1 MPTNWFNS
9 DGLYVKFGTNEA
21 TAGAAGEFGTF
32 TDGGLHVIEVR
43 IPLLTAITD
52 STQTI
57 LDQNVIF
64 PKNARI
70 EWVDVLNTTAATG
83 TNAVL
88 DLGLQRLDQ
97 TTELDYDGLLA
108 DAPRTDWDALGETK
122 HYMVGVTGAGALMGT
137 VTTQPGYL
145 VATYD
150 TAAFTA
156 GAIKIRIGY
165 SHP

>member
-1 MPTNWFNS
+1 MATNWFNA

-21 TAGAAGEFGTF
+21 TPGVAGEYGFL
-32 TDGGLHVIEVR
+32 TDGNVHVIEVR
-43 IPLLTAITD
+43 ISDLTTLTD
-52 STQTI
+52 STQNI
-57 LDQNVIF
+57 LDQNVWL
-64 PKNARI
+64 PDNARI
-70 EWVDVLNTTAATG
+70 EWIDVINTTAATG

-88 DLGLQRLDQ
+88 DLGLIRFDQ
-97 TTELDYDGLLA
+97 STELDYDGLLA

-137 VTTQPGYL
+137 VLTQPGYL

-156 GAIKIRIGY
+156 GAISIRIGF
-165 SHP
+165 SFP

>member
-1 MPTNWFNS
+1 MATNWFNA
-9 DGLYVKFGTNEA
+9 DGLLVKFGTNEA
-21 TAGAAGEFGTF
+21 TAGKAGEYGALHEGNT
-32 TDGGLHVIEVR
+32 HVIALR
-43 IPLLTAITD
+43 LSDLTVLTD
-52 STQTI
+52 STQTV
-57 LDQNVIF
+57 LDENVF
-64 PKNARI
+64 VPKNARI
-70 EWVDVLNTTAATG
+70 EWVDIINTTAATG

-88 DLGLQRLDQ
+88 DLGLIRRDQ

-137 VTTQPGYL
+137 VLTNSGYL

-156 GAIKIRIGY
+156 GAVEIRVGF
-165 SHP
+165 SFP